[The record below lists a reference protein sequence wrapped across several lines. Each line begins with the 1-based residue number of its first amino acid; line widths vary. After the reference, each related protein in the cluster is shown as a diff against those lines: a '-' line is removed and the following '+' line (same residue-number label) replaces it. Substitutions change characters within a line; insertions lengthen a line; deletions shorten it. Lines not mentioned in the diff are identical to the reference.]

1 MSWVLEGGQLHQHWH
16 QTSTAFIAKHTAVL
30 WAAFK
35 STEVS
40 IKQVASQPEAD
51 VAQDWPCSCKFN
63 SAQL

>member
-35 STEVS
+35 STKVS
-40 IKQVASQPEAD
+40 IKQVASQAD
-51 VAQDWPCSCKFN
+51 VAQDWPCS
-63 SAQL
+63 